1 MIYGNIN
8 SPMYED
14 QAAVLPP
21 LLREVLRF
29 LKETDLA
36 AHEPGVFDLE
46 LLGEKLI
53 LQVLDLKTSPREAL
67 RPEIHIRNVDVQFL
81 ASGGPEWAGFDA
93 LGRKERAV
101 SENLLDTPRD
111 ILFYEDPGDQTE
123 GRLYMV
129 PGSYVMYFSWD
140 VHILAVAQ
148 DGSARPIRK
157 IVVKVPVKALT
168 GNRT

>member
-8 SPMYED
+8 SPGFED

-21 LLREVLRF
+21 LLGAVLHF
-29 LKETDLA
+29 LKDTDLQ

-67 RPEIHIRNVDVQFL
+67 RPEIHIKNVDVQFL

-93 LGRKERAV
+93 LGCKERAV
-101 SENLLDTPRD
+101 SEDLLSTPRD
-111 ILFYEDPGDQTE
+111 ILFYEDGGDEKE
-123 GRLYMV
+123 GRLYMEK
-129 PGSYVMYFSWD
+129 GTYAMYFPWD
-140 VHILAVAQ
+140 VHIPGQCREEGPRAF
-148 DGSARPIRK
+148 RK
-157 IVVKVPVKALT
+157 IVMKIPVEACV
-168 GNRT
+168 R